1 MCLPDHLWTIEVV
14 GDVRILFLE
23 EEPSHEDWASLEAIF
38 SEDLFYELFSSLHT
52 LHLGFFNLP
61 FNIYAEGVDSLSL
74 LASIPLPHL
83 IQLGFEIYP
92 PLRPDPD

>member
-1 MCLPDHLWTIEVV
+1 MRTGQGEKISTPNPSFNYTGLVLPFVDE
-14 GDVRILFLE
+14 G
-23 EEPSHEDWASLEAIF
+23 SLEAIF